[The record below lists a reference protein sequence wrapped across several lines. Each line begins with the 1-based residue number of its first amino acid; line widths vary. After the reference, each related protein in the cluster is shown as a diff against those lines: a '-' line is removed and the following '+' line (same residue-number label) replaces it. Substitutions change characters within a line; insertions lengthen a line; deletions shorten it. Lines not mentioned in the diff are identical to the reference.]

1 MASQNGSIDAAPIL
15 EARNVTKI
23 FGSGV
28 VSKSE
33 TIALENFSFRIDGD
47 SPSIT
52 AIVGESGSGKTTLVR
67 LLLGLTPPTTGDV
80 TYRGKSLKTLS
91 KQEKQ
96 QYLKDVQAVFQ
107 DPFEVYNPFYKVD
120 HILELPI
127 KYFKLAKN
135 KSDARTLMETSL
147 SAVGLR
153 PDETLGRYPHQ
164 LSGGQRQRIMVARS
178 LIMRP
183 KVIIAD
189 EPVSMVDASLRAT
202 ILDSLMTLNRD
213 FGISLIYITHDLTT
227 AYQISKDVIVL
238 YRGTVAE
245 VGNVERVV
253 PQPEHPYT
261 RLLVGSIPVP
271 DPDAPWLGEKGL
283 GEPVIGLEPE
293 GPSYC
298 RFYHRCP
305 SAMPVCVQQA
315 PPLFRTADDRATSCF
330 LYSESPAIESRQLND
345 VLAGTDGVVA
355 GR

>member
-1 MASQNGSIDAAPIL
+1 MSIVSPAPIL
-15 EARNVTKI
+15 EARNVSKI
-23 FGSGV
+23 FASGM

-33 TIALENFSFRIDGD
+33 TIALENFSLRIDAD
-47 SPSIT
+47 NPSILS
-52 AIVGESGSGKTTLVR
+52 IVGESGSGKTTLVR
-67 LLLGLTPPTTGDV
+67 LLLGLTPPTAGEV
-80 TYRGKSLKTLS
+80 TYYGKPLRSLS
-91 KQEKQ
+91 KAEKR
-96 QYLKDVQAVFQ
+96 QYLKDVQVIFQ

-120 HILELPI
+120 HILEMPI
-127 KYFKLAKN
+127 KYFRLAKN
-135 KSDARTLMETSL
+135 KAEAQKLMETSL

-183 KVIIAD
+183 KVILAD

-227 AYQISKDVIVL
+227 AYQISNDVIVL

-253 PQPEHPYT
+253 PKPEHPYT
-261 RLLVGSIPVP
+261 KLLVGSIPVP

-283 GEPVIGLEPE
+283 GEPVTGLEPT

-298 RFYHRCP
+298 RFYQRCP
-305 SAMPVCVQQA
+305 WAMPVCVQQA
-315 PPLFRTADDRATSCF
+315 PPLYRTEADRATACY
-330 LYSESPAIESRQLND
+330 LYQDSPPLESTQLNE
-345 VLAGTDGVVA
+345 VLTETGQVA
-355 GR
+355 TT

>member
-1 MASQNGSIDAAPIL
+1 MATTPIL

-23 FGSGV
+23 FGSGM
-28 VSKSE
+28 VSKTE
-33 TIALENFSFRIDGD
+33 TIALEDFSLQIDAD
-47 SPSIT
+47 NPSIL

-67 LLLGLTPPTTGDV
+67 LLLGLTPPTTGEV
-80 TYRGKSLKTLS
+80 SYQGKPLSSLS
-91 KQEKQ
+91 KGEKQ
-96 QYLKDVQAVFQ
+96 QYLKDVQVIFQ

-135 KSDARTLMETSL
+135 KAQAQELMETSL

-253 PQPEHPYT
+253 QQPEHPYT
-261 RLLVGSIPVP
+261 KLLVGSIPVP

-283 GEPVIGLEPE
+283 GEPVTGLEPV

-298 RFYHRCP
+298 RFYQRCP
-305 SAMPVCVQQA
+305 WAMPRCVETS
-315 PPLFRTADDRATSCF
+315 PPLYQTAENRATSCF
-330 LYSESPAIESRQLND
+330 LYADAPAIESTQLND
-345 VLAGTDGVVA
+345 VLAEREGATVS
-355 GR
+355 R

>member
-1 MASQNGSIDAAPIL
+1 MVSPNGVLGAEPIL
-15 EARNVTKI
+15 EARKVTKV
-23 FGSGV
+23 FEGGV
-28 VSKSE
+28 VNKSA
-33 TIALENFSFRIDGD
+33 TIALENFSLRIDAD
-47 SPSIT
+47 RPSIL

-67 LLLGLTPPTTGDV
+67 VLLGLTPATSGEV
-80 TYRGKSLKTLS
+80 RYRGKPLEALS
-91 KQEKQ
+91 KGERQH
-96 QYLKDVQAVFQ
+96 YLKDVQAIFQ
-107 DPFEVYNPFYKVD
+107 DPFEAYNPFYKVD

-135 KSDARTLMETSL
+135 KSQAQELMETSL

-227 AYQISKDVIVL
+227 AYQISHDVIVL
-238 YRGTVAE
+238 YRGAVAE
-245 VGNVERVV
+245 AGNVERVV
-253 PQPEHPYT
+253 PTPAHPYT
-261 RLLVGSIPVP
+261 KLLVGSIPVP

-283 GEPVIGLEPE
+283 GEPVTGLAPS

-298 RFYHRCP
+298 RFYARCP
-305 SAMPVCVQQA
+305 WAMPTCVEQA
-315 PPLFRTADDRATSCF
+315 PPLFRTEDDRATSCY
-330 LYSESPAIESRQLND
+330 LYETAPAIESTQLNEVLGAPAD
-345 VLAGTDGVVA
+345 VTVA
-355 GR
+355 S

>member
-1 MASQNGSIDAAPIL
+1 MSSRGAVPIL
-15 EARNVTKI
+15 EARNVTKV
-23 FGSGV
+23 FGSGL

-33 TIALENFSFRIDGD
+33 TIALEDFSMSIDAD
-47 SPSIT
+47 NPSIL

-67 LLLGLTPPTTGDV
+67 LLLGLIPPTTGEV
-80 TYRGKSLKTLS
+80 SYRGKSLTSLS
-91 KQEKQ
+91 KQEKL
-96 QYLKDVQAVFQ
+96 QYLKDVQAIFQ

-135 KSDARTLMETSL
+135 KTEARKLMETSL

-178 LIMRP
+178 LIMQP

-227 AYQISKDVIVL
+227 AFQISKNVIVL
-238 YRGTVAE
+238 YRGSVAE
-245 VGNVERVV
+245 VGNVEGVV

-261 RLLVGSIPVP
+261 KLLVGSIPVP
-271 DPDAPWLGEKGL
+271 DPDAPWLGEQGL
-283 GEPVIGLEPE
+283 GEPVKGLEPA
-293 GPSYC
+293 GTTYC
-298 RFYHRCP
+298 RFYQRCP
-305 SAMPVCVQQA
+305 WAMPVCVEQT
-315 PPLFRTADDRATSCF
+315 PPLFRTADDRATACF
-330 LYSESPAIESRQLND
+330 LYSDAPAIESTQLND
-345 VLAGTDGVVA
+345 VLAGSDPVPV
-355 GR
+355 

>member
-1 MASQNGSIDAAPIL
+1 MAVPIL
-15 EARNVTKI
+15 EARNVTKV

-28 VSKSE
+28 VTKSE
-33 TIALENFSFRIDGD
+33 TIALEDFSLRIDAD
-47 SPSIT
+47 HPSIS

-67 LLLGLTPPTTGDV
+67 LLLGLTPPTTGEV
-80 TYRGKSLKTLS
+80 RYQGKPIGNLS
-91 KQEKQ
+91 KGERQ
-96 QYLKDVQAVFQ
+96 QYLKDIQAIFQ

-127 KYFKLAKN
+127 KYFKLATN
-135 KSDARTLMETSL
+135 KTAARELMESSL

-183 KVIIAD
+183 KLIVAD

-202 ILDSLMTLNRD
+202 ILDSLMILNRD

-261 RLLVGSIPVP
+261 KLLVGSIPVP

-283 GEPVIGLEPE
+283 GEPVTGLEPA

-298 RFYHRCP
+298 RFYQRCP
-305 SAMPVCVQQA
+305 WAMPMCVEQA
-315 PPLFRTADDRATSCF
+315 PPLFRTAEDRATSCY
-330 LYSESPAIESRQLND
+330 LYRESPAIESTQLND
-345 VLAGTDGVVA
+345 VMVGSETAVA